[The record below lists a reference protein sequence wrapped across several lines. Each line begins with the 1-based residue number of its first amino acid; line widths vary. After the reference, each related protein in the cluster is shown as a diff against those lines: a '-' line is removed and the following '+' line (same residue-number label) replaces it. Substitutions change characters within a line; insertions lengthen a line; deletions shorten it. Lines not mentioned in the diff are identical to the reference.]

1 MNIPQAA
8 VGRPARSSVRHR
20 DTVPKR
26 CIVGDDQGRAPCTK
40 CDGVV
45 RKTLAIG
52 GVENRFNRSACICD
66 PWQRRVPTLILPG
79 KALGNIGIIAGE
91 ENQVTVISRVAI
103 IKNNHQRSA
112 VGVATRTI
120 GEPSYRVR
128 SITRNKWRHIGFKGA
143 T

>member
-26 CIVGDDQGRAPCTK
+26 VIIGDGQGRAPCTK

-45 RKTLAIG
+45 SSILAIG
-52 GVENRFNRSACICD
+52 SVENRFNRSACICD
-66 PWQRRVPTLILPG
+66 SWQRRVPTIVLAG
-79 KALGNIGIIAGE
+79 KALGKIGIIAGE
-91 ENQVTVISRVAI
+91 ENQVTIISRVAI

-112 VGVATRTI
+112 VGVAKQTI

-128 SITRNKWRHIGFKGA
+128 SITRNKCRHIGFKG
-143 T
+143 TT